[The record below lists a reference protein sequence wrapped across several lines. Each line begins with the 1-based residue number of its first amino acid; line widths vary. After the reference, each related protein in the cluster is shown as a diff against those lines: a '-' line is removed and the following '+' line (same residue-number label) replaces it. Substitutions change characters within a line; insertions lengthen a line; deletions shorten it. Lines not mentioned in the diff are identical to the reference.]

1 MFPKKFLIFVFLLAS
16 CNPNIEYI
24 QYNSVNGIWHKDS
37 IQNFSFEIESAGS
50 KSYKSF
56 INLRINEKYQFNN
69 IFLIVSIRDS
79 LNLISKDTLEYKLAD
94 KYGNFIGKKK
104 INIVENTLLHKEN
117 LSLDEQKKYFISI
130 EHAMRIINKVGGLE
144 SLSGVI
150 DVGYKVEKIN

>member
-1 MFPKKFLIFVFLLAS
+1 MFPKIFLIFVFLLAS

-50 KSYKSF
+50 KLYKSF

>member
-1 MFPKKFLIFVFLLAS
+1 MFPKIFLIFVFLLAS

-37 IQNFSFEIESAGS
+37 IQNFSFEIESAGN

>member
-1 MFPKKFLIFVFLLAS
+1 MFPKIFLIFVFLLAS

-50 KSYKSF
+50 KSHKSF

>member
-1 MFPKKFLIFVFLLAS
+1 MFPKIFLIFVFLLAS

-37 IQNFSFEIESAGS
+37 IQNFSFEIESVGS

>member
-1 MFPKKFLIFVFLLAS
+1 MLPKIFLIFVFLLAS

-37 IQNFSFEIESAGS
+37 IQNFSFEIESPGS

-69 IFLIVSIRDS
+69 IFLIVSFRDS
-79 LNLISKDTLEYKLAD
+79 LNLISKDTLEYKLTD